1 MSVSFEDARRQIL
14 DAVTPLPAETVALL
28 DAVGRA
34 ITEPLVANRDMPRFD
49 NSAMDGYAVRAED
62 CRPGAVLKVI
72 GYIPAGGRAEPA
84 LQPGCAVKIMTGAPM
99 PPRADAVV
107 PFEET
112 DSGDVTV
119 TLRGPVRARDHI
131 RFCGEDIAAGQLVM
145 EAGTTLRPAEI
156 SLLASFGWARIP
168 VYRRA
173 RVAILST
180 GDELVELGQP
190 LTDETIINSNS
201 WSLAAAVKEMGA
213 EPVMLGIARD
223 NLESLREKLSEG
235 LACDALITS
244 AGVSAGD
251 RDLVR
256 DVLEELGVQQLFW
269 KIDIKPGRPT
279 AFGMKGPVP
288 VFSLPG
294 NPVSSMITFEEFARP
309 ALLKMMGHRQVLKP
323 LIKAILKQPV
333 QKKPGR
339 THFMRV
345 TVFAENGELVVASS
359 GDQNTGILRTMLRAN
374 AIAILPAERE
384 RLEAGEAVQIHL
396 LDQVTDLAKDQ
407 R

>member
-1 MSVSFEDARRQIL
+1 MSISFEEARRRIL
-14 DAVTPLPAETVALL
+14 DAVRPLPFEGVPLL

-34 ITEPLVANRDMPRFD
+34 IAEPLVANRDMPRFD

-62 CRPGAVLKVI
+62 CHPGAVLKVI

-84 LQPGCAVKIMTGAPM
+84 LQPGCAIKIMTGAPI

-112 DSGDVTV
+112 DGGEGSVTIQ
-119 TLRGPVRARDHI
+119 GPVQAQDHI
-131 RFCGEDIAAGQLVM
+131 RFRGEDIAAGQLIM

-156 SLLASFGWARIP
+156 SLLASFGWARVP
-168 VYRRA
+168 LYRRA

-190 LTDETIINSNS
+190 LTDETIVNSNS
-201 WSLAAAVKEMGA
+201 WSLAAAVKEIGA

-223 NLESLREKLSEG
+223 NLASLREKLSAG

-256 DVLEELGVQQLFW
+256 EVLAELGVAQLFW

-279 AFGMKGPVP
+279 AFGMKGTVP

-323 LIKAILKQPV
+323 LIKATLKQPV
-333 QKKPGR
+333 EKKPGR
-339 THFMRV
+339 THFLRV

-384 RLEAGEAVQIHL
+384 RIEAGEEVRIHL
-396 LDQVTDLAKDQ
+396 LDQVTDLG
-407 R
+407 